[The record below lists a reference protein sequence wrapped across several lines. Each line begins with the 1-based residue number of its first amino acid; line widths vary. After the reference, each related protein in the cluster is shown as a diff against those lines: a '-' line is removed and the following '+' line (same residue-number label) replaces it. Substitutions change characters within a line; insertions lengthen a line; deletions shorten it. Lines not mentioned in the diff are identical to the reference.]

1 MNEPLQVMLTPEQ
14 DTALR
19 EYFYQVATEEIERV
33 RHDEKLE
40 MLVYTRKNLA
50 AACGCSPSLIDTWQ
64 KMGLRASV
72 INGRS
77 YYTKKDIA
85 EFFAKYRI

>member
-1 MNEPLQVMLTPEQ
+1 MQHYEGISIRSQK
-14 DTALR
+14 
-19 EYFYQVATEEIERV
+19 EEIERV
-33 RHDEKLE
+33 RHDEKFE